1 MLELYHRFIKEI
13 CNEIAI
19 FFIVAAFELNLL
31 KTAKP
36 FVERW
41 MRKQL
46 GFRAFLR
53 KIKENLPYWKDL
65 GKVINLVRK
74 KSKLTQAQLAAA
86 CGVVLG
92 LYGN

>member
-1 MLELYHRFIKEI
+1 LFDLVLELYHRFIEKI
-13 CNEIAI
+13 CNKTAI

-53 KIKENLPYWKDL
+53 KVKVNLPYWAEKFPDFPDL
-65 GKVINLVRK
+65 IY
-74 KSKLTQAQLAAA
+74 LA
-86 CGVVLG
+86 LQK
-92 LYGN
+92 YTRHR